1 MNTSILKNHYGVV
14 ILVALFTVMACSTP
28 SGNKSDN
35 VKNKFKEGTYGYDA
49 AFFKAENIDV
59 IELGNQESKARV
71 LLVPGYQGRVMTST
85 DNGSKGRSFGWINY
99 SFIKAGEI
107 VSHINPYGGEERLWL
122 GPEGGPFSIYFKQGD
137 EQIFSN
143 WQVPKELD
151 TEPFDVVSQSPRSV
165 SFSKNF
171 TLTNALGTPM
181 HIGIKRSVSILSK
194 PQTEQALNLKIAD
207 SLSFVA
213 YESENT
219 LLNTGQND
227 WNIKNGVLSLW
238 MLSMFNPSE
247 KGVVF
252 IPFKKGPEDELGK
265 IVTDDYFGK
274 VPSDRLLIKG
284 GILFFKTDGAY
295 RSKIGISPRRALP
308 LCGSYDPLNKVLT
321 LLSFSMPDKPSAYVN
336 SKWGPQDDPLSGDV
350 VNSYNDGP
358 SGRRVHYGPLL

>member
-1 MNTSILKNHYGVV
+1 MNTSILKNHRGKV
-14 ILVALFTVMACSTP
+14 ILVGLLTIMACSSP

-35 VKNKFKEGTYGYDA
+35 AKNKFKEGTYGYDV
-49 AFFKAENIDV
+49 AFFKTENIDV
-59 IELGNQESKARV
+59 VELRNPGSEARV

-85 DNGSKGRSFGWINY
+85 DNGSNGRSFGWINY

-122 GPEGGPFSIYFKQGD
+122 GPEGGPFSIYFKKGD

-151 TEPFDVVSQSPRSV
+151 TEPFNVVSKSPRSA

-181 HIGIKRSVSILSK
+181 HIGIQRSVSILSK
-194 PQTEQALNLKIAD
+194 SQAEQALKLEISD

-227 WNIKNGVLSLW
+227 WNLKNGVLSLW

-274 VPSDRLLIKG
+274 VPSDRLLIKD

-295 RSKIGISPRRALP
+295 RSKIGISPQRALP
-308 LCGSYDPLNKVLT
+308 ICGSYDPENKVLT
-321 LLSFSMPDKPSAYVN
+321 LLSFSMPEKPAN
-336 SKWGPQDDPLSGDV
+336 ICKFKMGTPG
-350 VNSYNDGP
+350 
-358 SGRRVHYGPLL
+358 